1 MKKIAITMGDAA
13 GIGPEIIAKAL
24 YCAEIRD
31 FCAPLVIGSRI
42 VMQEA
47 IDLLNLPLK
56 LRIIKSPDECTSGIG
71 TIELIDEGTS
81 GGFEKGKATAMNGK
95 ACVIYIKKAV
105 ELALNKKVDGIVT
118 APISKRH

>member
-1 MKKIAITMGDAA
+1 MGDAA
-13 GIGPEIIAKAL
+13 GVGPEIIAKAL

-71 TIELIDEGTS
+71 TIELIDEETS
-81 GGFEKGKATAMNGK
+81 ECFEKGKATAKNGK
-95 ACVIYIKKAV
+95 ACVIYIKKQ
-105 ELALNKKVDGIVT
+105 LN
-118 APISKRH
+118 SL

>member
-47 IDLLNLPLK
+47 IDLLKLPLK
-56 LRIIKSPDECTSGIG
+56 LRLIKTPGECASVIG
-71 TIELIDEGTS
+71 TIEFIDEETS
-81 GGFEKGKATAMNGK
+81 EGFEKGKATAKNGK

-118 APISKRH
+118 APISKEA